1 MISRTFRFKN
11 SPAVITAG
19 LFFMLLLTVT
29 VSGCSSRDGTG
40 DSPAVS
46 PDQHVQIPLYEIYPR
61 EKSFAEPETADMNQ
75 EPRFAMPSVAIIID
89 DIGYDRKMAE
99 RFLELDGVLTFSLF
113 PHSPYRES
121 ISQKIQAKG
130 MEMMLHLP
138 MEPEEYPGVQP
149 GPGALLV
156 SMSAERFAAQ
166 MEKNLDSIPGI
177 KGVNNH
183 MGSRL
188 TTVPSLMYR
197 IFSELKKRDLFFI
210 DSFTSQRTVCP
221 STARLL
227 QIPFAQRDVFLDH
240 VQDAEII
247 RGQIR
252 LLIRIAETC
261 GEAVGIGHPH
271 EVTCEVLAEQLPELQ
286 KKVRLVPASRIV
298 HTVG

>member
-1 MISRTFRFKN
+1 VLS
-11 SPAVITAG
+11 AG
-19 LFFMLLLTVT
+19 LFFVLLLTV
-29 VSGCSSRDGTG
+29 SACSG
-40 DSPAVS
+40 DSRGDSAFTGPEH
-46 PDQHVQIPLYEIYPR
+46 HVQIPLYEIYPKEEFSPEFKAAE
-61 EKSFAEPETADMNQ
+61 EKQPPGFV
-75 EPRFAMPSVAIIID
+75 MPFVSIIID
-89 DIGYDRKMAE
+89 DIGYDRKIAE
-99 RFLELDGVLTFSLF
+99 RFLALDCVLTFSLF

-130 MEMMLHLP
+130 MEIMLHLP
-138 MEPEEYPGVQP
+138 MEPAEYPAVLP
-149 GPGALLV
+149 GPGALFV
-156 SMSAERFAAQ
+156 SMPPERFAAQ
-166 MEKNLDSIPGI
+166 LEKNLDSLAGI

-188 TTVPSLMYR
+188 TAVPSLMYR
-197 IFSELKKRDLFFI
+197 IFAELKKRDLFFI
-210 DSFTSQRTVCP
+210 DSFTSERTVCP

-227 QIPFAQRDVFLDH
+227 QIPFARRDVFLDH
-240 VQDAEII
+240 VQDAEVI

-271 EVTCEVLAEQLPELQ
+271 EVTCDVLAEELPELQ